1 MEKALYLIVTKNGF
15 DEAVNNIIEQKAAL
29 WINPGILSDEQIQ
42 SLAQVEITPHILEQ
56 EIQPGNEKAVLEI
69 IQQIERDDKE
79 ANILYRILYIE
90 L

>member
-29 WINPGILSDEQIQ
+29 WVNPGILSDEQIQ

-69 IQQIERDDKE
+69 IQQIELDDKE
-79 ANILYRILYIE
+79 ANILVEYP
-90 L
+90 

>member
-1 MEKALYLIVTKNGF
+1 MCIR
-15 DEAVNNIIEQKAAL
+15 DR
-29 WINPGILSDEQIQ
+29 IQ

-79 ANILYRILYIE
+79 ANIIVEYP
-90 L
+90 

>member
-29 WINPGILSDEQIQ
+29 WINHGILSDEQIQ

-79 ANILYRILYIE
+79 ANILVEYP
-90 L
+90 